1 MIDRDT
7 ALQLQALLDGEL
19 DATEVAVVARR
30 LEQDPEARQLYDELD
45 LTRAVLLRCEPEHK
59 VPQTRDF
66 YWSRI
71 RQGIERGERVETV
84 PESRWWRGWL
94 RWMVPVGATALVGL
108 FLLQRTWVGPE
119 PEPVL
124 LSTEHQVE
132 TLLAEATS
140 ISFRSE
146 SAGMTVVWVQSGSQ
160 NFFGS
165 GE

>member
-7 ALQLQALLDGEL
+7 ALQLQALLDREL
-19 DATEVAVVARR
+19 SDSEVPAIARR
-30 LEQDPEARQLYDELD
+30 LEQDPEARQLYDELE
-45 LTRAVLLRCEPEHK
+45 LTRAVLARCEPEHK
-59 VPQTRDF
+59 VPETRDF

-71 RQGIERGERVETV
+71 RQGIERGERVGTV
-84 PESRWWRGWL
+84 PESGWWRGWL
-94 RWMVPVGATALVGL
+94 RWTVPVGATALLGL
-108 FLLQRTWVGPE
+108 FLLQRTWVE
-119 PEPVL
+119 PEQQPAL
-124 LSTEHQVE
+124 LSAEHQVE

-146 SAGMTVVWVQSGSQ
+146 SAGMTVVWVQSGNQ

>member
-19 DATEVAVVARR
+19 SASEVPVIAHR
-30 LEQDPEARQLYDELD
+30 LEQDPEARRLYDELE
-45 LTRAVLLRCEPEHK
+45 LTRAVLSRCEPEHK
-59 VPQTRDF
+59 IPETRDF

-71 RQGIERGERVETV
+71 RQAIERGEPVGTV
-84 PESRWWRGWL
+84 SESGWWRGWL
-94 RWMVPVGATALVGL
+94 RWMVPAGATALLGL

-119 PEPVL
+119 QEPVL
-124 LSTEHQVE
+124 VSAEHQVE